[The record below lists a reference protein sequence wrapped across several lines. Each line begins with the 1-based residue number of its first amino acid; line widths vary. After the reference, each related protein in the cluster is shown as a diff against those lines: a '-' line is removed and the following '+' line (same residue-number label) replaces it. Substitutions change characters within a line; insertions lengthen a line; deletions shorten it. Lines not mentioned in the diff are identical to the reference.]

1 MTKVVTFDEVQNE
14 LYPEVTKEAPKKE
27 SHFRKLFF
35 S

>member
-1 MTKVVTFDEVQNE
+1 MTKVVTFDEVQTE
-14 LYPEVTKEAPKKE
+14 LYTKEPTEAPKKE